1 MKVIKQFSLLTG
13 LLLIIAFPVDAQKLN
28 YIPDTLKNGFE
39 QLIIQQPDDYEGE
52 VYTELFSWLTKTL
65 P

>member
-1 MKVIKQFSLLTG
+1 MKVTIQLFLLTG
-13 LLLIIAFPVDAQKLN
+13 LSLIIASPVDAQKLN

-39 QLIIQQPDDYEGE
+39 QLTIQQPDDYEGK
-52 VYTELFSWLTKTL
+52 VYSELFSWLAKTL